1 MRIINT
7 ERKNNMNIKGLKI
20 TDIMNMSWDDLNSLS
35 GKELRQITGRL
46 VSASNKRI
54 KRLEQ
59 TTRGKSSF
67 AYQTVEERGR
77 KFSTRGLNTNQV
89 RTEFSNAR
97 RFLKMK
103 TSTLK
108 GWKEYRESME
118 ERITKTLDIDE
129 LNWSEKTESKFW
141 KVYRRFEEQNGGKY
155 KTGDSTRIQQML
167 TEMFESSDKR
177 RSADYFTQRINE
189 LYRDYYETEQEE
201 QEDVRDVFSFGGNK
215 VDI

>member
-1 MRIINT
+1 
-7 ERKNNMNIKGLKI
+7 MNIKGLKI

>member
-1 MRIINT
+1 
-7 ERKNNMNIKGLKI
+7 MNIKGLKI

-103 TSTLK
+103 TSTVK
-108 GWKEYRESME
+108 GWKEYRESMQ
-118 ERITKTLDIDE
+118 ERITETLDMEE
-129 LNWSEKTESKFW
+129 LGWSEKTESKFW

-155 KTGDSTRIQQML
+155 KKGDSTRIQQML

-177 RSADYFTQRINE
+177 RSADYFTQKIDE

-201 QEDVRDVFSFGGNK
+201 QEDVSDFFDFGDNNW
-215 VDI
+215 